1 MFGYHRHR
9 AEFTYA
15 FRVSQRVFFPSLL
28 SELRVAT
35 RLLVVD
41 DVPQNRSLLER
52 MLTAE
57 GYSVTSAADG
67 AIALRMVEAEAPDL
81 IVSDIDMPNL
91 NGIEFCRR
99 VKERPATRLV
109 PFILIT
115 GMADR
120 ANRIAGIEAGAD
132 DFLGKPFDSQELK
145 ARVRSLLRLK
155 RYNDEL
161 DSAESVILSL
171 ALTVEARDPYTR
183 GHCQRLAAYAVLIG
197 ERIGASDEQL
207 SALHRGGYLHD
218 VGKIGVPDSVLFKPS
233 SLTHDEY
240 EVLKRHTVI
249 GDRLCGDLRA
259 LSLVRPIVRSHH
271 ERLDGS
277 GYPDGLKG
285 DAVPLLAQII
295 SIVDEYDAIT
305 TSRPY
310 RQAMPVERAFD
321 ELSKDAQNGLL
332 NPDLVDILTAVGHD
346 TLAATAAEADSLAA
360 DMASTWPRPI
370 RERGI

>member
-1 MFGYHRHR
+1 M
-9 AEFTYA
+9 T
-15 FRVSQRVFFPSLL
+15 QRLFFPSFL

-41 DVPQNRSLLER
+41 DVPQNRTLLER

-99 VKERPATRLV
+99 VKENPLTRLV

-115 GMADR
+115 GLADR
-120 ANRIAGIEAGAD
+120 AHRIAGIEAGAD

-155 RYNDEL
+155 RYTDEL

-183 GHCQRLAAYAVLIG
+183 GHCQRLAAYSVLIG

-218 VGKIGVPDSVLFKPS
+218 VGKIGVPDAILFKPS
-233 SLTHDEY
+233 GLTPDEY
-240 EVLKRHTVI
+240 NVLKRHTVI

-310 RQAMPVERAFD
+310 RQALPPERAFD
-321 ELSKDAQNGLL
+321 ELSKDVKKGLL
-332 NPDLVDILTAVGHD
+332 NPDLVQIFLTLSPETIFD
-346 TLAATAAEADSLAA
+346 TAAEANRLAA
-360 DMASTWPRPI
+360 EMASAS
-370 RERGI
+370 

>member
-1 MFGYHRHR
+1 M
-9 AEFTYA
+9 T
-15 FRVSQRVFFPSLL
+15 QRLFYPSFL

-35 RLLVVD
+35 RVLVVD
-41 DVPQNRSLLER
+41 DVPQNRTLLER

-57 GYSVTSAADG
+57 GYSVTAAADG
-67 AIALRMVEAEAPDL
+67 AMALRMVEAESPDL

-99 VKERPATRLV
+99 VKENPATRLV

-115 GMADR
+115 GLADR

-155 RYNDEL
+155 RYTDEL

-183 GHCQRLAAYAVLIG
+183 GHCQRLAAYSLLIG

-218 VGKIGVPDSVLFKPS
+218 VGKIGVPDAVLFKPS
-233 SLTHDEY
+233 GLTPEEY
-240 EVLKRHTVI
+240 DVLKRHTVI

-259 LSLVRPIVRSHH
+259 LSLVRPIVRHHH

-310 RQAMPVERAFD
+310 RAALPPERAFD
-321 ELSKDAQNGLL
+321 ELSKDVKKGLL
-332 NPDLVDILTAVGHD
+332 NPDLVDIFQNVGPDVLASTAAD
-346 TLAATAAEADSLAA
+346 ADALAVSMATA
-360 DMASTWPRPI
+360 
-370 RERGI
+370 

>member
-1 MFGYHRHR
+1 V
-9 AEFTYA
+9 T
-15 FRVSQRVFFPSLL
+15 QRLYFPSFLGDMR
-28 SELRVAT
+28 SAA

-41 DVPQNRSLLER
+41 DVPQNRTLLER
-52 MLTAE
+52 MLSAE
-57 GYSVTSAADG
+57 GHLVTSAADG
-67 AIALRMVEAEAPDL
+67 AMALRMVEAEPPDL

-91 NGIEFCRR
+91 DGIELCRK
-99 VKERPATRLV
+99 VKENPSTRLV

-115 GMADR
+115 GLADR

-155 RYNDEL
+155 RYTDEL

-171 ALTVEARDPYTR
+171 ALTIEARDPYTR
-183 GHCQRLAAYAVLIG
+183 GHCQRLAAYAVLLG
-197 ERIGASDEQL
+197 VRIGASEEQL

-218 VGKIGVPDSVLFKPS
+218 VGKIGIPDAILFKPS
-233 SLTHDEY
+233 ELTADEY
-240 EVLKRHTVI
+240 NLLKRHTVI

-259 LSLVRPIVRSHH
+259 LSLVRPIVRHHH

-277 GYPDGLKG
+277 GYPDGLRG
-285 DAVPLLAQII
+285 DAVPLLAQVI

-310 RQAMPVERAFD
+310 RQALPPERALD
-321 ELSKDAQNGLL
+321 ELARDVKKGLL
-332 NPDLVDILTAVGHD
+332 NPDLVEIFCGFGIDALRRTG
-346 TLAATAAEADSLAA
+346 AEADALAA
-360 DMASTWPRPI
+360 KMAAS
-370 RERGI
+370 

>member
-1 MFGYHRHR
+1 M
-9 AEFTYA
+9 
-15 FRVSQRVFFPSLL
+15 SQRIFFPSLL
-28 SELRVAT
+28 SDLRVAT

-41 DVPQNRSLLER
+41 DVPQNRTLLER

-57 GYSVTSAADG
+57 GYSVTSVGDG
-67 AIALRMVEAEAPDL
+67 ATALRLVEAEAPDL
-81 IVSDIDMPNL
+81 IVSDIDMPNM

-99 VKERPATRLV
+99 VKENPATRLV

-115 GMADR
+115 GLADR
-120 ANRIAGIEAGAD
+120 TNRIAGIEAGAD

-155 RYNDEL
+155 RYTDEL
-161 DSAESVILSL
+161 DSAESVIISL

-183 GHCQRLAAYAVLIG
+183 GHCQRLAAYAMLIG

-218 VGKIGVPDSVLFKPS
+218 VGKIGVPDSVLFKPA
-233 SLTHDEY
+233 SLTRDEY

-285 DAVPLLAQII
+285 DAVPFLAQIV
-295 SIVDEYDAIT
+295 SIVDQYDAIT

-310 RQAMPVERAFD
+310 RQAMPPERAFD
-321 ELSKDAQNGLL
+321 ELAQDVKNGLL
-332 NPDLVDILTAVGHD
+332 NPDLVDILYAIGQE
-346 TLAATAAEADSLAA
+346 TLAATAGEADRLAA
-360 DMASTWPRPI
+360 DMAAM
-370 RERGI
+370 

>member
-1 MFGYHRHR
+1 M
-9 AEFTYA
+9 T
-15 FRVSQRVFFPSLL
+15 QRLFFPSFL
-28 SELRVAT
+28 SEMRHST

-41 DVPQNRSLLER
+41 DVPQNRTLLER
-52 MLTAE
+52 MLSAE
-57 GYSVTSAADG
+57 GYTVASAADG
-67 AIALRMVEAEAPDL
+67 SIALSMVESDPPDL

-91 NGIEFCRR
+91 NGLEFCRR
-99 VKERPATRLV
+99 VKENPATRLV

-115 GMADR
+115 GLADR

-145 ARVRSLLRLK
+145 ARVRSLIRLK
-155 RYNDEL
+155 RYTDEL

-183 GHCQRLAAYAVLIG
+183 GHCQRLAAYSILIG
-197 ERIGASDEQL
+197 DRLGASDEQL

-218 VGKIGVPDSVLFKPS
+218 VGKIGVPDSILFKPAG
-233 SLTHDEY
+233 LTHDEY
-240 EVLKRHTVI
+240 EKLKRHTVI

-259 LSLVRPIVRSHH
+259 LQLVRPIVRSHH

-305 TSRPY
+305 TTRPY
-310 RQAMPVERAFD
+310 REALSPDRAFE
-321 ELSKDAQNGLL
+321 ELSKDVARGLL
-332 NPDLVDILTAVGHD
+332 NPDLVGIFASIEREV
-346 TLAATAAEADSLAA
+346 LAHAAAEADRLAA
-360 DMASTWPRPI
+360 AMAASAEADTQA
-370 RERGI
+370 

>member
-1 MFGYHRHR
+1 M
-9 AEFTYA
+9 T
-15 FRVSQRVFFPSLL
+15 QRLFYPSFL

-35 RLLVVD
+35 RVLVVD
-41 DVPQNRSLLER
+41 DVPQNRTLLER

-57 GYSVTSAADG
+57 GYSVTAAADG
-67 AIALRMVEAEAPDL
+67 AMALRMVEAESPDL

-99 VKERPATRLV
+99 VKENPATRLV

-115 GMADR
+115 GLADR

-155 RYNDEL
+155 RYTDEL

-183 GHCQRLAAYAVLIG
+183 GHCQRLAAYSLLIG

-218 VGKIGVPDSVLFKPS
+218 VGKIGVPDAVLFKPS
-233 SLTHDEY
+233 GLTPEEY
-240 EVLKRHTVI
+240 DVLKRHTVI

-259 LSLVRPIVRSHH
+259 LSLVRPIVRHHH

-310 RQAMPVERAFD
+310 RAALPPERAFD
-321 ELSKDAQNGLL
+321 ELSKDVKKGLL
-332 NPDLVDILTAVGHD
+332 NPDLVDIFQNVGPD
-346 TLAATAAEADSLAA
+346 VLASTAADADALAVSMTTA
-360 DMASTWPRPI
+360 
-370 RERGI
+370 

>member
-1 MFGYHRHR
+1 M
-9 AEFTYA
+9 T
-15 FRVSQRVFFPSLL
+15 QRLFYPSFL

-35 RLLVVD
+35 RVLVVD
-41 DVPQNRSLLER
+41 DVPQNRTLLER

-67 AIALRMVEAEAPDL
+67 VMALRMVEAESPDL

-99 VKERPATRLV
+99 VKENPATRLV

-115 GMADR
+115 GLADR

-155 RYNDEL
+155 RYTDEL

-183 GHCQRLAAYAVLIG
+183 GHCQRLAAYSLLIG

-218 VGKIGVPDSVLFKPS
+218 VGKIGVPDAVLFKPS
-233 SLTHDEY
+233 GLTPEEY
-240 EVLKRHTVI
+240 DVLKRHTVI

-259 LSLVRPIVRSHH
+259 LSLVRPIVRHHH

-310 RQAMPVERAFD
+310 RAALPPERAFD
-321 ELSKDAQNGLL
+321 ELTKDVKKGLL
-332 NPDLVDILTAVGHD
+332 NPDLVEIFENVGPDVLARTAAD
-346 TLAATAAEADSLAA
+346 ADALAVSMATA
-360 DMASTWPRPI
+360 
-370 RERGI
+370 

>member
-1 MFGYHRHR
+1 MSAPFNATTRLP
-9 AEFTYA
+9 
-15 FRVSQRVFFPSLL
+15 VSQRIFFPAFL

-41 DVPQNRSLLER
+41 DASQNRTLLER

-57 GYSVTSAADG
+57 GYSVASAADG

-81 IVSDIDMPNL
+81 IVSDVDMPNL

-99 VKERPATRLV
+99 VKENPATRLL

-115 GMADR
+115 GLADR

-155 RYNDEL
+155 RYTDEL

-218 VGKIGVPDSVLFKPS
+218 VGKIGVPDAVLFKPS
-233 SLTHDEY
+233 GLTHDEH

-305 TSRPY
+305 SSRPY
-310 RQAMPVERAFD
+310 RQSMPPDRAFD
-321 ELSKDAQNGLL
+321 ELSKDVQKGLL
-332 NPDLVDILTAVGHD
+332 NPDLVDVLNAVGHD
-346 TLAATAAEADSLAA
+346 TLAAIAAEADRLAA
-360 DMASTWPRPI
+360 DMTAT
-370 RERGI
+370 

>member
-1 MFGYHRHR
+1 M
-9 AEFTYA
+9 T
-15 FRVSQRVFFPSLL
+15 QRLFYPSFL

-35 RLLVVD
+35 RVLVVD
-41 DVPQNRSLLER
+41 DVPQNRTLLER

-57 GYSVTSAADG
+57 GYSVTAAADG
-67 AIALRMVEAEAPDL
+67 AMALRMVEAESPDL

-99 VKERPATRLV
+99 VKENPATRLV

-115 GMADR
+115 GLADR

-155 RYNDEL
+155 RYTDEL

-183 GHCQRLAAYAVLIG
+183 GHCQRLAAYSLLIG

-207 SALHRGGYLHD
+207 SALNRGGYLHD
-218 VGKIGVPDSVLFKPS
+218 VGKIGVPDAVLFKPS
-233 SLTHDEY
+233 GLTPEEY
-240 EVLKRHTVI
+240 DVLKRHTVI

-259 LSLVRPIVRSHH
+259 LSLVRPIVRHHH

-305 TSRPY
+305 TTRPY
-310 RQAMPVERAFD
+310 RAALPPERAFD
-321 ELSKDAQNGLL
+321 ELSKDVKKGLL
-332 NPDLVDILTAVGHD
+332 NPDLVEIVENVGPEVLASTAAD
-346 TLAATAAEADSLAA
+346 ADALAVSMATA
-360 DMASTWPRPI
+360 
-370 RERGI
+370 

>member
-1 MFGYHRHR
+1 MTERL
-9 AEFTYA
+9 
-15 FRVSQRVFFPSLL
+15 FFPSFL

-41 DVPQNRSLLER
+41 DVPQNRTMLER
-52 MLTAE
+52 MLAAE
-57 GYSVTSAADG
+57 GYTVTSAADG
-67 AIALRMVEAEAPDL
+67 AIALRMVEADPPDL

-99 VKERPATRLV
+99 VKDNPATRFV

-115 GMADR
+115 GLADR

-155 RYNDEL
+155 RYTDEL

-183 GHCQRLAAYAVLIG
+183 GHCQRLAAYAVRIG
-197 ERIGASDEQL
+197 ERIGVSDEQL
-207 SALHRGGYLHD
+207 AALHRGGYLHD
-218 VGKIGVPDSVLFKPS
+218 VGKIGVPDAVLFKPAGLS
-233 SLTHDEY
+233 PDEY
-240 EVLKRHTVI
+240 GVLKRHTLI

-259 LSLVRPIVRSHH
+259 LSLVRPIVRHHH

-310 RQAMPVERAFD
+310 RVALPPERAFD
-321 ELSKDAQNGLL
+321 ELAKDAREGLL
-332 NPDLVDILTAVGHD
+332 NPDLVEIFSGIGPEALS
-346 TLAATAAEADSLAA
+346 ATAAEADALAA
-360 DMASTWPRPI
+360 VMPTI
-370 RERGI
+370 

>member
-1 MFGYHRHR
+1 V
-9 AEFTYA
+9 T
-15 FRVSQRVFFPSLL
+15 QRLFFPSFL

-41 DVPQNRSLLER
+41 DVPQNRTLLER
-52 MLTAE
+52 MLSAE
-57 GYSVTSAADG
+57 GYSVQSAADG
-67 AIALRMVEAEAPDL
+67 AIALRMIEAEPPDL

-91 NGIEFCRR
+91 DGLELCRK
-99 VKERPATRLV
+99 VKENPLTRLL

-115 GMADR
+115 GLADR

-155 RYNDEL
+155 RYTDEL

-171 ALTVEARDPYTR
+171 ALTIEARDPYTR
-183 GHCQRLAAYAVLIG
+183 GHCQRLAAYASLIG

-218 VGKIGVPDSVLFKPS
+218 VGKIGVPDAVLFKPS
-233 SLTHDEY
+233 ALTPEEY
-240 EVLKRHTVI
+240 DVLKRHTVI

-259 LSLVRPIVRSHH
+259 LALVRPIVRHHH

-277 GYPDGLKG
+277 GYPDGLRG

-310 RQAMPVERAFD
+310 RQALPPERAFD
-321 ELSKDAQNGLL
+321 ELAKDVRGGLL
-332 NPDLVDILTAVGHD
+332 NPDLVEILHGVG
-346 TLAATAAEADSLAA
+346 LEIIGAAAAEADALAA
-360 DMASTWPRPI
+360 AMAISLPPPGGTSGMAPA
-370 RERGI
+370 

>member
-1 MFGYHRHR
+1 M
-9 AEFTYA
+9 T
-15 FRVSQRVFFPSLL
+15 QRLFYPSFL

-35 RLLVVD
+35 RVLVVD
-41 DVPQNRSLLER
+41 DVPQNRTLLER

-57 GYSVTSAADG
+57 GYSVTAAADG
-67 AIALRMVEAEAPDL
+67 AMALRMVEAESPDL

-99 VKERPATRLV
+99 VKENPATRLV

-115 GMADR
+115 GLADR

-155 RYNDEL
+155 RYTDEL

-183 GHCQRLAAYAVLIG
+183 GHCQRLAAYSLLIG

-207 SALHRGGYLHD
+207 SALNRGGYLHD
-218 VGKIGVPDSVLFKPS
+218 VGKIGVPDAVLFKPS
-233 SLTHDEY
+233 GLTPEEY
-240 EVLKRHTVI
+240 DVLKRHTVI

-259 LSLVRPIVRSHH
+259 LSLVRPIVRHHH

-305 TSRPY
+305 TTRPY
-310 RQAMPVERAFD
+310 RAALPPERAFD
-321 ELSKDAQNGLL
+321 ELSKDVKKGLL
-332 NPDLVDILTAVGHD
+332 NPDLVVIFENVGPEVLASTAAD
-346 TLAATAAEADSLAA
+346 ADALAVSMATA
-360 DMASTWPRPI
+360 
-370 RERGI
+370 

>member
-1 MFGYHRHR
+1 M
-9 AEFTYA
+9 T
-15 FRVSQRVFFPSLL
+15 QRLFYPSFL
-28 SELRVAT
+28 SELRVPT

-41 DVPQNRSLLER
+41 DVPQNRTLLER
-52 MLTAE
+52 MLSAE
-57 GYSVTSAADG
+57 GYTVASAPDG
-67 AIALRMVEAEAPDL
+67 EIALRMVEAEAPDL
-81 IVSDIDMPNL
+81 IVSDIDMPKL

-99 VKERPATRLV
+99 VKENPATRLV

-115 GMADR
+115 GLADR

-155 RYNDEL
+155 RYTDEL

-171 ALTVEARDPYTR
+171 ALTIEARDPYTR
-183 GHCQRLAAYAVLIG
+183 GHCQRLAAYSLLIG

-218 VGKIGVPDSVLFKPS
+218 VGKIGVPDAILFKPS
-233 SLTHDEY
+233 ALTHDEY
-240 EVLKRHTVI
+240 ELLKRHTVI

-277 GYPDGLKG
+277 GYPDGLKA

-295 SIVDEYDAIT
+295 AIVDEYDAIT

-310 RQAMPVERAFD
+310 RQALPPERAFD
-321 ELSKDAQNGLL
+321 ELAKDVRNGLL
-332 NPDLVDILTAVGHD
+332 NPDLVDIFASLGPE
-346 TLAATAAEADSLAA
+346 TLFQTAAEADRLAA
-360 DMASTWPRPI
+360 SMASA
-370 RERGI
+370 

>member
-1 MFGYHRHR
+1 M
-9 AEFTYA
+9 T
-15 FRVSQRVFFPSLL
+15 QRLFYPSFL

-35 RLLVVD
+35 RVLVVD
-41 DVPQNRSLLER
+41 DVPQNRTLLER

-57 GYSVTSAADG
+57 GYSVTAAADG
-67 AIALRMVEAEAPDL
+67 AMALRMVEAESPDL

-99 VKERPATRLV
+99 VKENPATRLV

-115 GMADR
+115 GLADR

-155 RYNDEL
+155 RYTDEL

-183 GHCQRLAAYAVLIG
+183 GHCQRLAAYSLLIG

-207 SALHRGGYLHD
+207 SALNRGGYLHD
-218 VGKIGVPDSVLFKPS
+218 VGKIGVPDAVLFKPS
-233 SLTHDEY
+233 GLTPEEY
-240 EVLKRHTVI
+240 DVLKRHTVI

-259 LSLVRPIVRSHH
+259 LSLVRPIVRHHH

-305 TSRPY
+305 TTRPY
-310 RQAMPVERAFD
+310 RAALPPERAFD
-321 ELSKDAQNGLL
+321 ELSKDVKKGLL
-332 NPDLVDILTAVGHD
+332 NPDLVEIFENVGPEVLASTAAD
-346 TLAATAAEADSLAA
+346 ADALAVSMATA
-360 DMASTWPRPI
+360 
-370 RERGI
+370 

>member
-1 MFGYHRHR
+1 M
-9 AEFTYA
+9 T
-15 FRVSQRVFFPSLL
+15 QRLFYPSFL

-35 RLLVVD
+35 RVLVVD
-41 DVPQNRSLLER
+41 DVPQNRTLLER

-57 GYSVTSAADG
+57 GYRVTSAADG
-67 AIALRMVEAEAPDL
+67 AMALRMVEAESPDL

-99 VKERPATRLV
+99 VKENPATRLV

-115 GMADR
+115 GLADR

-155 RYNDEL
+155 RYTDEL

-183 GHCQRLAAYAVLIG
+183 GHCQRLAAYSLLIG

-218 VGKIGVPDSVLFKPS
+218 VGKIGVPDAVLFKPS
-233 SLTHDEY
+233 GLTPDEY

-259 LSLVRPIVRSHH
+259 LSLVRPIVRHHH

-310 RQAMPVERAFD
+310 RQALPPERAFD
-321 ELSKDAQNGLL
+321 ELSKDVKKGLL
-332 NPDLVDILTAVGHD
+332 NPDLVDIFENIGPDA
-346 TLAATAAEADSLAA
+346 LASTAAEADALAA
-360 DMASTWPRPI
+360 SMATA
-370 RERGI
+370 

>member
-1 MFGYHRHR
+1 M
-9 AEFTYA
+9 T
-15 FRVSQRVFFPSLL
+15 QRLFYPSFL

-35 RLLVVD
+35 RVLVVD
-41 DVPQNRSLLER
+41 DVPQNRTLLER

-57 GYSVTSAADG
+57 GYSVTAAADG
-67 AIALRMVEAEAPDL
+67 AMALRMVEAESPDL

-99 VKERPATRLV
+99 VKENPATRLV

-115 GMADR
+115 GLADR

-155 RYNDEL
+155 RYTDEL

-183 GHCQRLAAYAVLIG
+183 GHCQRLAAYSLLIG

-218 VGKIGVPDSVLFKPS
+218 VGKIGVPDAVLFKPS
-233 SLTHDEY
+233 GLTPEEY

-259 LSLVRPIVRSHH
+259 LSLVRPIVRHHH

-295 SIVDEYDAIT
+295 SIVDAYDAIT

-310 RQAMPVERAFD
+310 RAALPLERAFD
-321 ELSKDAQNGLL
+321 ELSRDVKKGLL
-332 NPDLVDILTAVGHD
+332 NPDLVEIFENIGPDVLAGTAAD
-346 TLAATAAEADSLAA
+346 ADALALSMATA
-360 DMASTWPRPI
+360 
-370 RERGI
+370 

>member
-1 MFGYHRHR
+1 M
-9 AEFTYA
+9 T
-15 FRVSQRVFFPSLL
+15 QRLFYPSFL

-35 RLLVVD
+35 RVLVVD
-41 DVPQNRSLLER
+41 DVPQNRTLLER

-67 AIALRMVEAEAPDL
+67 VMALRMVEAESPDL

-99 VKERPATRLV
+99 VKENPATRLV

-115 GMADR
+115 GLADR

-155 RYNDEL
+155 RYTDEL

-183 GHCQRLAAYAVLIG
+183 GHCQRLAAYSLLIG

-218 VGKIGVPDSVLFKPS
+218 VGKIGVPDAVLFKPS
-233 SLTHDEY
+233 GLTPEEY
-240 EVLKRHTVI
+240 DVLKRHTVI

-259 LSLVRPIVRSHH
+259 LSLVRPIVRHHH

-310 RQAMPVERAFD
+310 RAALPPERAFD
-321 ELSKDAQNGLL
+321 ELTKDVKKGLL
-332 NPDLVDILTAVGHD
+332 NPDLVDIFENVGPDVLARTAAD
-346 TLAATAAEADSLAA
+346 ADALAVSMATA
-360 DMASTWPRPI
+360 
-370 RERGI
+370 